1 MIGLMFLFAVVSQ
14 VYAKFDPIAFTVY
27 QASGNFPGNAT
38 ITYPHNITIHSSA
51 TNVLNGIFTSTRDG
65 IYKFS
70 VFGCSRTDGH
80 FILDLIKN
88 TTSLATL
95 YGHVNSG
102 HAVAANS
109 VIVHLK
115 VGDTVKVKS
124 KDASPVSLYSSDF
137 KENTFTGVQL
147 GSQSLYSR
155 EHAAVIAFSVT
166 ANHHQNVIGDA
177 IVQYHTKL
185 VDDAGDLD
193 LTSGI
198 YMARSSGYYV
208 LYFSSTSMQNE
219 ELWLDLW
226 ATKDHVE
233 RYICSIYAHVDFEW
247 ASAGNTVIVHLS
259 SGEQVAV
266 FSRPGHVSRLF
277 GSYDYQFTSFG
288 GSQIISDEELR
299 NPDAE
304 PVVVFSVGLSKNA
317 TVLIGQNVIFNK
329 IFVDL
334 KKAYNNNTGV
344 FVVPVTGIYEFHY
357 HCLSRANSAMTLA
370 LYRGNSVVNGFLNIL
385 NAVHA
390 FSAGNAAVLEL
401 KGGETISLRAYV
413 HHNLNLIGASDEVYC
428 TFSGYMLHS
437 TGPIVIG

>member
-208 LYFSSTSMQNE
+208 LYFSRAQYHRIGVKAQGLLQNHMILFFLHLIGE
-219 ELWLDLW
+219 E
-226 ATKDHVE
+226 
-233 RYICSIYAHVDFEW
+233 
-247 ASAGNTVIVHLS
+247 
-259 SGEQVAV
+259 
-266 FSRPGHVSRLF
+266 
-277 GSYDYQFTSFG
+277 
-288 GSQIISDEELR
+288 DEE
-299 NPDAE
+299 
-304 PVVVFSVGLSKNA
+304 SVGSLNPVQDQVMNLVEGDPGESGGKPRQRRLSLCQQ
-317 TVLIGQNVIFNK
+317 T
-329 IFVDL
+329 
-334 KKAYNNNTGV
+334 
-344 FVVPVTGIYEFHY
+344 
-357 HCLSRANSAMTLA
+357 
-370 LYRGNSVVNGFLNIL
+370 
-385 NAVHA
+385 
-390 FSAGNAAVLEL
+390 
-401 KGGETISLRAYV
+401 
-413 HHNLNLIGASDEVYC
+413 
-428 TFSGYMLHS
+428 MLPGCS
-437 TGPIVIG
+437 